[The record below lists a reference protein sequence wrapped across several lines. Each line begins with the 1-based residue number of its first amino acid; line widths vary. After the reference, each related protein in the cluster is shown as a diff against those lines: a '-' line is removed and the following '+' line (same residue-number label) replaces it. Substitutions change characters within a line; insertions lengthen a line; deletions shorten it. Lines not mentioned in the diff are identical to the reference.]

1 MLYLNLLVPLA
12 HIIGM
17 VGARKAGDN
26 AYVAPFIVRAY
37 YKSMFHI
44 DMGII
49 TDCTIEKG
57 DVQAWNQDG
66 LPTQITVNLTIKDL
80 YNVFSLAAGTGW
92 NDVLSNPAELDYL
105 ANLCGIN
112 IEYPDFRR
120 QLYLW
125 KAIRNPLTA
134 VTDQIGKANQF
145 VTQKITTTWAN
156 AFNYWKQ

>member
-1 MLYLNLLVPLA
+1 
-12 HIIGM
+12 
-17 VGARKAGDN
+17 
-26 AYVAPFIVRAY
+26 
-37 YKSMFHI
+37 MFHI
-44 DMGII
+44 DMGLI
-49 TDCTIEKG
+49 TDCSIEKG

-134 VTDQIGKANQF
+134 VADQIGKANMF
-145 VTQKITTTWAN
+145 ITQKITTTWAN

>member
-1 MLYLNLLVPLA
+1 M
-12 HIIGM
+12 
-17 VGARKAGDN
+17 
-26 AYVAPFIVRAY
+26 
-37 YKSMFHI
+37 
-44 DMGII
+44 
-49 TDCTIEKG
+49 
-57 DVQAWNQDG
+57 QAWNQDG

-134 VTDQIGKANQF
+134 VADQIGKANMF
-145 VTQKITTTWAN
+145 ITQKITTTWAN